1 MGAPSFF
8 AVGLGLVAVAVPGAA
23 FAQMVPA
30 PVSSPVT
37 LAFPAPL
44 PSSQTTYQVPE
55 QLEVGSQVF
64 DGSLSGFR
72 TYLDTK
78 RATDPQLFAQL
89 DPQVRNLESQ
99 VVTAREVLVAGLVV
113 GLVSTVYAFTGRKTC
128 NQPALSDPSFAA
140 DSQAWGDCN
149 SDNIDHLAA
158 FTGIGIGAIA
168 LGGIAAYAVAP
179 HRSDMLNLVN
189 EHNRI
194 SHEPIRLQLGYDPT
208 NRLAL
213 GGVSTAF

>member
-1 MGAPSFF
+1 
-8 AVGLGLVAVAVPGAA
+8 L
-23 FAQMVPA
+23 
-30 PVSSPVT
+30 
-37 LAFPAPL
+37 
-44 PSSQTTYQVPE
+44 
-55 QLEVGSQVF
+55 
-64 DGSLSGFR
+64 
-72 TYLDTK
+72 
-78 RATDPQLFAQL
+78 
-89 DPQVRNLESQ
+89 
-99 VVTAREVLVAGLVV
+99 LVAGLIV

-128 NQPALSDPSFAA
+128 NEPALSDPNFAA

-168 LGGIAAYAVAP
+168 LGGIAAYAVSP
-179 HRSDMLNLVN
+179 HRSDLLNLVN

>member
-1 MGAPSFF
+1 MGTSSFW
-8 AVGLGLVAVAVPGAA
+8 AVCSGLVAVAVPAGA
-23 FAQMVPA
+23 FAQTMPG
-30 PVSSPVT
+30 PVSPPVT
-37 LAFPAPL
+37 LAFQAPTPA
-44 PSSQTTYQVPE
+44 STTYQVPE
-55 QLEVGSQVF
+55 HLEVGNQVF

-72 TYLDTK
+72 TYLDAK
-78 RATDPQLFAQL
+78 RTTDPQLFAQL

-99 VVTAREVLVAGLVV
+99 VTTAREVLVAGLIV

-128 NQPALSDPSFAA
+128 SEPAITDPNFAA

-158 FTGIGIGAIA
+158 FTGIGLGAIA
-168 LGGIAAYAVAP
+168 LGGIAAYAVSP
-179 HRSDMLNLVN
+179 HRSDLLNLVN
-189 EHNRI
+189 EHNRL

-208 NRLAL
+208 SRLAL

>member
-8 AVGLGLVAVAVPGAA
+8 AVCSGLVAVAVPGGA
-23 FAQMVPA
+23 FAQVMPE
-30 PVSSPVT
+30 PVSPPVG
-37 LAFPAPL
+37 LAFLAPPPAAH
-44 PSSQTTYQVPE
+44 QVPE
-55 QLEVGSQVF
+55 HLEVGNQVF

-99 VVTAREVLVAGLVV
+99 VATAREVLVAGVVV
-113 GLVSTVYAFTGRKTC
+113 GLAFGVYAFTGRKTC
-128 NQPALSDPSFAA
+128 NEPALSDPSFAA

-149 SDNIDHLAA
+149 SDNITHLAT

-168 LGGIAAYAVAP
+168 LGGIAAYALSP
-179 HRSDMLNLVN
+179 QRSDMLNLVN

-213 GGVSTAF
+213 GCVSTVF

>member
-1 MGAPSFF
+1 MGASSIF
-8 AVGLGLVAVAVPGAA
+8 AVCSGLVAVAVPGGA
-23 FAQMVPA
+23 FAQTMPA
-30 PVSSPVT
+30 PVLPPVA
-37 LAFPAPL
+37 LAFQPPPA
-44 PSSQTTYQVPE
+44 SQPTYQVPE
-55 QLEVGSQVF
+55 HLEVGNQVF

-72 TYLDTK
+72 TYLDAK

-99 VVTAREVLVAGLVV
+99 VTTAREVLVAGLIV

-128 NQPALSDPSFAA
+128 NSPPLTDPSFAA

-149 SDNIDHLAA
+149 SDNITHLAT
-158 FTGIGIGAIA
+158 FTGIGLGAIA
-168 LGGIAAYAVAP
+168 LGGIGAYAVSP
-179 HRSDMLNLVN
+179 HRSDLLNLVN

-194 SHEPIRLQLGYDPT
+194 SHEPIQLQLGYDPT

-213 GGVSTAF
+213 GGVSKTF